1 MSNIQTE
8 IIPFTINSTGIY
20 YYNNKDLKTYKPH
33 FFYGF
38 QSDPKNIITKKNIPE
53 NDYVYSCFDKRKGW
67 SIYDK
72 TCKRAQL
79 LITKSWVDKFYFNK
93 SDIPSTTTTENL
105 GSSDRFSGGAMP
117 DRFSLRPPSTP
128 LPEGDLSDS
137 NTTKNKE
144 PFNTKEVDLSTSE
157 IEVAPALLVL
167 DDADKFK
174 DTKGKILNIET
185 RGEREKDR
193 NNIFFKV
200 KDVSTSFNMPNLD
213 IVLNNKDK
221 CYNRNIHY
229 KTFYTTTL
237 TNGVSSAYK
246 KCLYLTYK
254 GLLKVLF
261 ASRTGNAEKFQDWAE
276 EKLFTCQMGSTEEK
290 EVLVSEVMNMDVA
303 NVRAM
308 FNKYASTFPCIYL
321 LSLGLV
327 KDLKQTFNIGDDVDG
342 SLMVYKFGRTEDFE
356 RRLFELQKQY
366 GKMRNVCISVVFFH
380 TIDIKYLSEAE
391 TSVNQ
396 FCTNFSKRLLVE
408 NYKELVIF
416 NSTELREVKNQYKML
431 GDLYMGATA
440 GLQKQ
445 IGDLKHENEV
455 LVSKHN
461 AEICLLK
468 LEASERK
475 LEIQTLQHKLEFNDM
490 KHKYDL
496 LLASNK

>member
-8 IIPFTINSTGIY
+8 I
-20 YYNNKDLKTYKPH
+20 
-33 FFYGF
+33 
-38 QSDPKNIITKKNIPE
+38 
-53 NDYVYSCFDKRKGW
+53 
-67 SIYDK
+67 
-72 TCKRAQL
+72 
-79 LITKSWVDKFYFNK
+79 
-93 SDIPSTTTTENL
+93 
-105 GSSDRFSGGAMP
+105 
-117 DRFSLRPPSTP
+117 
-128 LPEGDLSDS
+128 
-137 NTTKNKE
+137 
-144 PFNTKEVDLSTSE
+144 
-157 IEVAPALLVL
+157 
-167 DDADKFK
+167 
-174 DTKGKILNIET
+174 
-185 RGEREKDR
+185 
-193 NNIFFKV
+193 
-200 KDVSTSFNMPNLD
+200 
-213 IVLNNKDK
+213 
-221 CYNRNIHY
+221 
-229 KTFYTTTL
+229 
-237 TNGVSSAYK
+237 
-246 KCLYLTYK
+246 
-254 GLLKVLF
+254 KVLF
-261 ASRTGNAEKFQDWAE
+261 TTRTGNAEKFQDCAE

-327 KDLKQTFNIGDDVDG
+327 KDLKQTFNIGNDVDE

-366 GKMRNVCISVVFFH
+366 GKMINVCINVVFFH
-380 TIDIKYLSEAE
+380 TIDIKYLSQAE

-496 LLASNK
+496 LFASNK

>member
-8 IIPFTINSTGIY
+8 IIPFTINSTGVY

-93 SDIPSTTTTENL
+93 SDLPPTITDNL
-105 GSSDRFSGGAMP
+105 GNSDRFSGGAQS
-117 DRFSLRPPSTP
+117 DRFSGA
-128 LPEGDLSDS
+128 EGDLGES
-137 NTTKNKE
+137 NKTKHKE
-144 PFNTKEVDLSTSE
+144 PFGPMKIDSSGRPTLLVDPTSE

-174 DTKGKILNIET
+174 DTEGKILNIET
-185 RGEREKDR
+185 RGEKDR

-200 KDVSTSFNMPNLD
+200 KDFSTAFNMPNLD
-213 IVLNNKDK
+213 DVLYHKDRG
-221 CYNRNIHY
+221 YTRNIHY
-229 KTFYTTTL
+229 KTFYTTPPTID
-237 TNGVSSAYK
+237 GSSAYK

-261 ASRTGNAEKFQDWAE
+261 TSRTGNAEKFQDWAE

-342 SLMVYKFGRTEDFE
+342 SLIVYKFGRTEDFE

-366 GKMRNVCISVVFFH
+366 GKMRNVCINVVFFH

-455 LVSKHN
+455 LVSKHT

>member
-1 MSNIQTE
+1 MSNIKQA
-8 IIPFTINSTGIY
+8 IAPFTIDSTGVL

-93 SDIPSTTTTENL
+93 SDL
-105 GSSDRFSGGAMP
+105 LSSDRFSGA
-117 DRFSLRPPSTP
+117 
-128 LPEGDLSDS
+128 EGDLGES

-144 PFNTKEVDLSTSE
+144 PFGHIEIESSELPALLATSE
-157 IEVAPALLVL
+157 IDVYDAGRSAVEVAPALLML

-174 DTKGKILNIET
+174 DTEGKILNIET
-185 RGEREKDR
+185 RGEKDR

-200 KDVSTSFNMPNLD
+200 KDVSTAFNMPNLD
-213 IVLNNKDK
+213 DVLYHKDK
-221 CYNRNIHY
+221 GYKGYTRNIHY
-229 KTFYTTTL
+229 KTFYTTPPTID
-237 TNGVSSAYK
+237 GSSAYK

-261 ASRTGNAEKFQDWAE
+261 TSRTGNAEKFQDWAE
-276 EKLFTCQMGSTEEK
+276 EKIFTCQMGSIEEK

-327 KDLKQTFNIGDDVDG
+327 KDLRQTFNIGDDVDG

-366 GKMRNVCISVVFFH
+366 GKLKNVCINVVFFH

-391 TSVNQ
+391 SSVNQ

-490 KHKYDL
+490 KHKYEL

>member
-8 IIPFTINSTGIY
+8 IIPFTINSTGVY

-93 SDIPSTTTTENL
+93 SDLPPTSTDNL
-105 GSSDRFSGGAMP
+105 GSTLG
-117 DRFSLRPPSTP
+117 
-128 LPEGDLSDS
+128 ES

-144 PFNTKEVDLSTSE
+144 QFNPIEIDQTDRPLQTVDHYASE
-157 IEVAPALLVL
+157 IDVYDAGRSAVEVAPALLIL

-174 DTKGKILNIET
+174 DTEGKILNIET
-185 RGEREKDR
+185 RGEKDR

-200 KDVSTSFNMPNLD
+200 KDVASSFDMPRLQDVLLD
-213 IVLNNKDK
+213 KRGN
-221 CYNRNIHY
+221 Y
-229 KTFYTTTL
+229 KTEDYKFYKVCHVNNGATL
-237 TNGVSSAYK
+237 IK

-254 GLLKVLF
+254 GIVRVLLV
-261 ASRTGNAEKFQDWAE
+261 SRNKNVEKFQEWALNT
-276 EKLFTCQMGSTEEK
+276 LFTCQMGSTEEK

-366 GKMRNVCISVVFFH
+366 GKLKNVCINVVFFH

-391 TSVNQ
+391 SSVNQ

-461 AEICLLK
+461 AEICILK

-490 KHKYDL
+490 KHKYEL

>member
-8 IIPFTINSTGIY
+8 IIPFTINSTGVY

-93 SDIPSTTTTENL
+93 SDLPPTSTDNL
-105 GSSDRFSGGAMP
+105 GSTLG
-117 DRFSLRPPSTP
+117 
-128 LPEGDLSDS
+128 ES

-144 PFNTKEVDLSTSE
+144 QFNPIEIDQTVDHYASE
-157 IEVAPALLVL
+157 IDVYDAGRSAVEAPALLIL
-167 DDADKFK
+167 DDTDKFK
-174 DTKGKILNIET
+174 DTDGKILEIET
-185 RGEREKDR
+185 RGDKDIH
-193 NNIFFKV
+193 NIFFKV
-200 KDVSTSFNMPNLD
+200 KDVSNAFNMPRLQDVLLD
-213 IVLNNKDK
+213 KRGNYQPEDYKFYKVCHVNNG
-221 CYNRNIHY
+221 
-229 KTFYTTTL
+229 KTIIKEF
-237 TNGVSSAYK
+237 
-246 KCLYLTYK
+246 LYLTYK
-254 GLLKVLF
+254 GIVRVLF
-261 ASRTGNAEKFQDWAE
+261 VSRNKNVEKFQDWALNT
-276 EKLFTCQMGSTEEK
+276 LFTCQMGSAEEK

-366 GKMRNVCISVVFFH
+366 GKLKNVCINVVFFH

-391 TSVNQ
+391 SSVNQ

-490 KHKYDL
+490 KYKYEL

>member
-1 MSNIQTE
+1 MSNIKQA
-8 IIPFTINSTGIY
+8 IAPFTIDSTGVL

-93 SDIPSTTTTENL
+93 SDLPCSDL
-105 GSSDRFSGGAMP
+105 GEAYSKGSDLGES
-117 DRFSLRPPSTP
+117 
-128 LPEGDLSDS
+128 
-137 NTTKNKE
+137 NKE
-144 PFNTKEVDLSTSE
+144 PFGPIEIDSSEHPALPVDLSTSE
-157 IEVAPALLVL
+157 IDVYDAGLSAVEVAPALLVL

-174 DTKGKILNIET
+174 DTEGKILNIET
-185 RGEREKDR
+185 RGEKDR

-200 KDVSTSFNMPNLD
+200 KDVASAFDMPRLQDVLLD
-213 IVLNNKDK
+213 KRGN
-221 CYNRNIHY
+221 Y
-229 KTFYTTTL
+229 KTEDYKFYKVCHVNNGTTL
-237 TNGVSSAYK
+237 IK

-254 GLLKVLF
+254 GIVRVLLV
-261 ASRTGNAEKFQDWAE
+261 SRNKNVEKFQEWAFNT
-276 EKLFTCQMGSTEEK
+276 LFTCQIGSIEEK
-290 EVLVSEVMNMDVA
+290 EELVSEVMNMDVA

-327 KDLKQTFNIGDDVDG
+327 KDLKQTFNIGDDMDG

-366 GKMRNVCISVVFFH
+366 GKMRNVCINVVFFH

-475 LEIQTLQHKLEFNDM
+475 LEIQTLQHRLEFNDM
-490 KHKYDL
+490 KHKYEL

>member
-1 MSNIQTE
+1 MGFSLI
-8 IIPFTINSTGIY
+8 
-20 YYNNKDLKTYKPH
+20 LKILL
-33 FFYGF
+33 
-38 QSDPKNIITKKNIPE
+38 QKKNIPE

-93 SDIPSTTTTENL
+93 SDLPSTSAEN
-105 GSSDRFSGGAMP
+105 GSSDRFSGA
-117 DRFSLRPPSTP
+117 
-128 LPEGDLSDS
+128 EGDMGES

-144 PFNTKEVDLSTSE
+144 PFSPMEIDRSERPALLVDPKGRPLQTVDLSTSE

-174 DTKGKILNIET
+174 DTEGKILNIET
-185 RGEREKDR
+185 RGEKDR

-200 KDVSTSFNMPNLD
+200 KDVSTAFNMPNLD
-213 IVLNNKDK
+213 IVLNNKDN

-229 KTFYTTTL
+229 KTFYTTTP
-237 TNGVSSAYK
+237 NIGESSAYK

-261 ASRTGNAEKFQDWAE
+261 TSRTGNAEKFQDWAE

-366 GKMRNVCISVVFFH
+366 GKMRNVCINVVFFH

-490 KHKYDL
+490 KHKYEL

>member
-8 IIPFTINSTGIY
+8 IIPFTINSTGVY

-38 QSDPKNIITKKNIPE
+38 QSDPKNIIIKKNIPE

-93 SDIPSTTTTENL
+93 SDLPPTSTENL
-105 GSSDRFSGGAMP
+105 GSSDRFSG
-117 DRFSLRPPSTP
+117 S
-128 LPEGDLSDS
+128 EGDLGES
-137 NTTKNKE
+137 NKTKNKE
-144 PFNTKEVDLSTSE
+144 PFGPME
-157 IEVAPALLVL
+157 IDVYDAGFSKVEVAPSLLVL

-174 DTKGKILNIET
+174 DTEGKILNIET
-185 RGEREKDR
+185 RGEKDR

-200 KDVSTSFNMPNLD
+200 KDVAASFDMPRLQD
-213 IVLNNKDK
+213 VLLAKRGNYQTEDYKFYKVCHVNNGE
-221 CYNRNIHY
+221 
-229 KTFYTTTL
+229 TL
-237 TNGVSSAYK
+237 IK

-254 GLLKVLF
+254 GIVRVLLV
-261 ASRTGNAEKFQDWAE
+261 SRNKNVEKFQEWALNT
-276 EKLFTCQMGSTEEK
+276 LFTCQMGSTEEK

-366 GKMRNVCISVVFFH
+366 GKMRNVCINVVFFH

>member
-20 YYNNKDLKTYKPH
+20 YYNNKDLRTYKPH

-93 SDIPSTTTTENL
+93 SDLPPSSTENL
-105 GSSDRFSGGAMP
+105 GSSNMCE
-117 DRFSLRPPSTP
+117 L
-128 LPEGDLSDS
+128 

-144 PFNTKEVDLSTSE
+144 SFSPMEIGRSERPLQTVDPKGRPLQTVDLSTGEIE

-174 DTKGKILNIET
+174 DTEGKILNIET
-185 RGEREKDR
+185 RGEKDR

-200 KDVSTSFNMPNLD
+200 KDVSTAFNMPNLD
-213 IVLNNKDK
+213 DVLYHKDK
-221 CYNRNIHY
+221 GYTRNIHY
-229 KTFYTTTL
+229 KTFYTTPPTID
-237 TNGVSSAYK
+237 GSSAYK

-261 ASRTGNAEKFQDWAE
+261 TSRTGNAEKFQDWAE
-276 EKLFTCQMGSTEEK
+276 EKIFTCQMGSIEEK

-366 GKMRNVCISVVFFH
+366 GKLKNVCINVVFFH

-391 TSVNQ
+391 SSVNQ

-445 IGDLKHENEV
+445 IGDLKHENEI
-455 LVSKHN
+455 LVSKHT
-461 AEICLLK
+461 AEICLFK
-468 LEASERK
+468 VEASERK
-475 LEIQTLQHKLEFNDM
+475 LEIQTLKHKLEFNDM

-496 LLASNK
+496 LLASTK